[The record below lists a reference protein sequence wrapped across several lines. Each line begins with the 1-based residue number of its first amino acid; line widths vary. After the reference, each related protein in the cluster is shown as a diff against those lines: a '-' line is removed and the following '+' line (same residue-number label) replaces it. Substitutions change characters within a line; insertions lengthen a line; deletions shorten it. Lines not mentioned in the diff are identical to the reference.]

1 MSNFGRH
8 WKLNLAMMS
17 LSQLFVMTG
26 YSAMMPFVPLYLKD
40 KYGLIDEGECGIYI
54 ALFSI
59 AGTIAYAIFNPI
71 WGSLSDRWGVRPMLM
86 RGTFGTAFIVP
97 LMAYV
102 PFVWLF
108 IVLRFFMAACAG
120 TTAASQTLIVKNTPS
135 DKMGFALGT
144 FSSMFWAG
152 AMLGNVVGGLSVHY
166 FGYIST
172 FYLCAALY
180 FSGGIFVL
188 FSKEDKSS
196 LISSKIG
203 SAHSQVSVFPKFTIA
218 VWLMLSL
225 MLSYNLVRNIEI
237 PFVPILIEQIV
248 GAKTAAYWTGITSA
262 FVSVGALLSGIL
274 IGYLADKVK
283 PKKILIPALGISV
296 VLLILQAVS
305 TNLWVFGISRT
316 LMYVLL
322 GGVAPVFQKI
332 LSSVTPKQKRGKVF
346 GWCTTFNG
354 LGLIAANGVGG
365 LVVYLLG
372 TRATFWIAAIAVAI
386 FIPLSIKLTNRV
398 MAVPLYLANSK
409 KK

>member
-8 WKLNLAMMS
+8 WVLNLAMMS
-17 LSQLFVMTG
+17 LSQLFIMTG

-40 KYGLIDEGECGIYI
+40 KYGLIDEGQLGIYI
-54 ALFSI
+54 SLFTV
-59 AGTIAYAIFNPI
+59 AGTLAYAFFNPI

-102 PFVWLF
+102 PSVWLF
-108 IVLRFFMAACAG
+108 IFLRFLMAACAG

-135 DKMGFALGT
+135 NKMGFALGT

-166 FGYIST
+166 FGYLST

-188 FSKEDKSS
+188 FSKEDKST
-196 LISSKIG
+196 LLNTKVGTKNVNVNI
-203 SAHSQVSVFPKFTIA
+203 FPKFTIA
-218 VWLMLSL
+218 VWMMLTV
-225 MLSYNLVRNIEI
+225 MFSYNFVRNIEI

-248 GAKTAAYWTGITSA
+248 GKETAAYWTGITSA
-262 FVSVGALLSGIL
+262 FVSVGALLSGIF
-274 IGYLADKVK
+274 IGYAADKVK
-283 PKKILIPALGISV
+283 PQKIIVPAFVISI
-296 VLLILQAVS
+296 VLLLLQAFS

-316 LMYVLL
+316 LMYFFL
-322 GGVAPVFQKI
+322 GGILPVLQKI
-332 LSSVTPKQKRGKVF
+332 LSGVTPKQKRGKVF
-346 GWCTTFNG
+346 GWATTFNG
-354 LGLIAANGVGG
+354 LGLIAASGVGG
-365 LVVYLLG
+365 GIVYLMG
-372 TRATFWIAAIAVAI
+372 TRATFWVAAIAVAGL
-386 FIPLSIKLTNRV
+386 IPLCVKLTNRV
-398 MAVPLYLANSK
+398 MAMPLYIANTK